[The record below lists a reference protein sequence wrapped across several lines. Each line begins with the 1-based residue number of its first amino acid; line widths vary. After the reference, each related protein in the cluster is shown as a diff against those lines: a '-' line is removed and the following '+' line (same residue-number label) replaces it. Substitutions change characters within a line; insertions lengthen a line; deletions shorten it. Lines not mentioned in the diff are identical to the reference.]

1 MHQEKQDENKIPCI
15 FEMLEY
21 FEMNKSFTV
30 DEIKKKLEYYCA
42 YQDRC
47 HQEVE
52 KKLKEFH
59 LIPEARELILIHLIQ
74 NDFLNEQRF
83 AQSFARG
90 KFKIKKWG
98 RKRIVQELKF
108 RKISEYN
115 IKSALKEIDDEEY
128 WKTLE
133 AVAQIKNELI
143 KEKNPYLRKQKLY
156 QHLYRKG
163 FESDLIQEVLK
174 EIQAT

>member
-1 MHQEKQDENKIPCI
+1 
-15 FEMLEY
+15 
-21 FEMNKSFTV
+21 MNKSFTV

-52 KKLKEFH
+52 KKLREFR
-59 LIPEARELILIHLIQ
+59 LIPEARELILLHLIQ

-90 KFKIKKWG
+90 KFRIKKWG
-98 RKRIVQELKF
+98 KKRIIQELKF
-108 RKISEYN
+108 RDISDYN
-115 IKSALKEIDDEEY
+115 IKSALKEIDEEDY
-128 WKTLE
+128 WNTLIE
-133 AVAQIKNELI
+133 VANSKNILL
-143 KEKNPYLRKQKLY
+143 KEKNPYVRKQKLY

-174 EIQAT
+174 KVLTS

>member
-1 MHQEKQDENKIPCI
+1 
-15 FEMLEY
+15 
-21 FEMNKSFTV
+21 MNKSFTV
-30 DEIKKKLEYYCA
+30 DEIKKKMEYYCA

-52 KKLKEFH
+52 KKLKTFR

-90 KFKIKKWG
+90 KFRIKKWG
-98 RKRIVQELKF
+98 KRRIVQELKF
-108 RKISEYN
+108 REISEYN
-115 IKSALKEIDDEEY
+115 IKSALKEIDADDY
-128 WKTLE
+128 YSTLTEVAE
-133 AVAQIKNELI
+133 AKNALL
-143 KEKNPYLRKQKLY
+143 KETNPYIRKQKLY

-174 EIQAT
+174 QVLN

>member
-1 MHQEKQDENKIPCI
+1 
-15 FEMLEY
+15 
-21 FEMNKSFTV
+21 MNQKVFTV

-52 KKLKEFH
+52 KKLSEFR

-90 KFKIKKWG
+90 KFRIKKWG
-98 RKRIVQELKF
+98 RKRITQELKY
-108 RKISEYN
+108 RNISTYN
-115 IKSALKEIDDEEY
+115 IKSAMKEIDADEYYE
-128 WKTLE
+128 TLHTLATAKFE
-133 AVAQIKNELI
+133 SLKETNVYIK
-143 KEKNPYLRKQKLY
+143 KQKLY
-156 QHLYRKG
+156 QYLYRRG
-163 FESDLIQEVLK
+163 FESDLIQEVIKNSLS
-174 EIQAT
+174 

>member
-1 MHQEKQDENKIPCI
+1 
-15 FEMLEY
+15 
-21 FEMNKSFTV
+21 MNKSFTV

-52 KKLKEFH
+52 KKLKEFR

-90 KFKIKKWG
+90 KFRIKKWG
-98 RKRIVQELKF
+98 KKRIVQELKF
-108 RKISEYN
+108 REISAYN
-115 IKSALKEIDDEEY
+115 IKSALKEIDADEY
-128 WKTLE
+128 WNTLE
-133 AVAQIKNELI
+133 ELAEAKHASI
-143 KEKNPYLRKQKLY
+143 KETNPYLRKQKLY

-163 FESDLIQEVLK
+163 YESDLIQEVLK
-174 EIQAT
+174 KVLTS

>member
-1 MHQEKQDENKIPCI
+1 
-15 FEMLEY
+15 
-21 FEMNKSFTV
+21 MNRKVFTV
-30 DEIKKKLEYYCA
+30 DEIKKKMEYYCA

-52 KKLKEFH
+52 KKLSEFQ

-90 KFKIKKWG
+90 KFRIKKWG

-108 RKISEYN
+108 RNISEYN
-115 IKSALKEIDDEEY
+115 VKSALKEIDDQEY
-128 WKTLE
+128 FETANKLAKSKLDTT
-133 AVAQIKNELI
+133 
-143 KEKNPYLRKQKLY
+143 KETNPYLKRQKVY
-156 QHLYRKG
+156 QHLYRRG
-163 FESDLIQEVLK
+163 FESNLIQEVL
-174 EIQAT
+174 TDLLS